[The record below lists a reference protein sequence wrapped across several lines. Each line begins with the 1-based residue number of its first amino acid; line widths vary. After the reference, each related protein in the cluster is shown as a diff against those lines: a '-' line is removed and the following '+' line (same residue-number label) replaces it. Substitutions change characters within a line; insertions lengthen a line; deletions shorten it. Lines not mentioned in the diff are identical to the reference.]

1 MVEYSL
7 RRRRSARYSGHAR
20 GREVEVGLEVEVEV
34 LVLASEVERRVV
46 VDSAR
51 SWVCA
56 IRDAKTAGLFMLLCC
71 DATLCRIIVSVRR
84 LDVIRT
90 GVLGNS
96 VRWHFEYPPFQ
107 LFQLCQHDAAS
118 RSMLSSLTGHTVSRV

>member
-1 MVEYSL
+1 V
-7 RRRRSARYSGHAR
+7 
-20 GREVEVGLEVEVEV
+20 VGLEVEV

-46 VDSAR
+46 VDSTR

-107 LFQLCQHDAAS
+107 LFQLCT
-118 RSMLSSLTGHTVSRV
+118 MLRVCLCYHGLLVMQSVESETAQR